1 MSNLLERAL
10 DGSLKTQANW
20 MDKNGIHP
28 IVLIELAKELW
39 LVTLIL
45 GSITFAGTIKTL
57 FF

>member
-45 GSITFAGTIKTL
+45 GSITFA
-57 FF
+57 